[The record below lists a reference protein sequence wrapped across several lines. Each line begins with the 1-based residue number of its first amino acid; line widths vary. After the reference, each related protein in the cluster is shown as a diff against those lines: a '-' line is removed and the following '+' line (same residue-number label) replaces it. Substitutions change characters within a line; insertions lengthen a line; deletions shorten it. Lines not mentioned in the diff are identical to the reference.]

1 MPGDEEMDKISSF
14 FNEPIIWYR
23 VRYMEKTSGPGGEC
37 HELLSHLHLNK
48 VLLIE
53 TGEYTLHGGQMRG
66 LKADRW
72 SHAQAKAQRWG
83 KCEGSS

>member
-1 MPGDEEMDKISSF
+1 
-14 FNEPIIWYR
+14 
-23 VRYMEKTSGPGGEC
+23 MEKTSGPRGEC

-72 SHAQAKAQRWG
+72 SHAQAKA
-83 KCEGSS
+83 